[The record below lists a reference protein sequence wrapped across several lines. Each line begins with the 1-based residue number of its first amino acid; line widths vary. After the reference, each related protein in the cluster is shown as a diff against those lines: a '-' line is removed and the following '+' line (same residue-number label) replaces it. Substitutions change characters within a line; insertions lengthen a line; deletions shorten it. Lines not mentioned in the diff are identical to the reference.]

1 MVELAFHP
9 MTGKTN
15 LVIRETADKV
25 VSQLTDGQLADGAP
39 IVANFAAVAVI
50 TPSFAEQLIRGIK
63 ARLPA
68 DAVPALQLR
77 ILHAPPH
84 TARTFTIVGRAHG
97 MVLEERS
104 ETEWLLRPRDATDAG

>member
-1 MVELAFHP
+1 MVEIALYP

-15 LVIRETADKV
+15 LVIRETADSV
-25 VSQLTDGQLADGAP
+25 VNQFAGSQFAEGGP
-39 IVANFAAVAVI
+39 IVANFAEVAVV

-84 TARTFTIVGRAHG
+84 TARTFTMVGRAHG
-97 MVLEERS
+97 MVLEELS
-104 ETEWLLRPRDATDAG
+104 ETEWLLRPRDAS

>member
-1 MVELAFHP
+1 M
-9 MTGKTN
+9 
-15 LVIRETADKV
+15 

-39 IVANFAAVAVI
+39 IVANFAAVAVV

-68 DAVPALQLR
+68 NAVPGLQLR

-84 TARTFTIVGRAHG
+84 TARTFTVVGRAHG
-97 MVLEERS
+97 MAFEEIT
-104 ETEWLLRPRDATDAG
+104 ETEWLLRPPA